1 MTGSMDEHYRVLEVQ
16 VPVHANTC
24 SAMTGLGLKKS
35 LLSEKTPFFC
45 QVTSMHSLN
54 DHSSI
59 LKEKLP
65 VGKITGLKFL
75 ITVLT
80 QDCGFG

>member
-1 MTGSMDEHYRVLEVQ
+1 MGKHSKMTWSMDEHYRVLEVQ
-16 VPVHANTC
+16 VPIHSNT
-24 SAMTGLGLKKS
+24 
-35 LLSEKTPFFC
+35 FC

-65 VGKITGLKFL
+65 VRKITGLKFL
-75 ITVLT
+75 ITV
-80 QDCGFG
+80 